1 MAYFMLSTTKLHTL
15 KERNRHF
22 NVKTRTDNETVTQ
35 IFLIHIRKYYM
46 KESKNA
52 YSVSHT
58 YD

>member
-1 MAYFMLSTTKLHTL
+1 MLSTTKLHTL